1 MKTKEEILETI
12 VKVVREIINQPWIE
26 EVEITGETRFLQDME
41 IESIEFVQMGEKLQA
56 AFGESLDFSQ
66 WLSDKAFE
74 EILELSVQDLI
85 DYIYLCQ

>member
-1 MKTKEEILETI
+1 
-12 VKVVREIINQPWIE
+12 
-26 EVEITGETRFLQDME
+26 ME

-56 AFGESLDFSQ
+56 AFGESLEFSQ